1 MQIIGNFRRY
11 FILVILLLTQV
22 TTSQGTH
29 IVGGEFNYQ
38 YLGNNVYR
46 IWLTVYRDCYNGIP
60 PFDNPAS
67 VGIYDAVS
75 NVLVKQIVLDLT
87 GSDTIPPTINS
98 PCFIPPNNICYER
111 TTYTDTVTLPPIT
124 QGYVLS
130 YQRCC
135 RNYTI
140 LNIINPEA
148 TGATYTASIPGTSTF
163 SQNSNPRYKNW
174 PPPFIC
180 AGIPFVFDHSAIDAE
195 GDSIVYELCA
205 PFEGADTI
213 NPMPSPPAPPP
224 YADVNWKSPYNAGN
238 ILNGNPT
245 LAINAQT
252 GELTCMP
259 NTIGQ
264 FVVGVCAKE
273 FRNGIFLSITKRD
286 FQLNVVPCPS
296 YVVAAIQNPI
306 INCNNY
312 EVFFQN
318 FSLNAG
324 SYLWDFGLPGNTDI
338 STDVNPLFT
347 YPDTGVYTVTL
358 IAYSSFNPNC
368 ADTTIGTVTILPNF
382 QTYAFYL
389 RDTCSNTFHFNDSS
403 GVLSGSIALH
413 HWDFGDGNTSTLA
426 NPQHL
431 YTTAGNYVVT
441 LITTSSRGC
450 TDTVA
455 FTVTAPEL
463 VHITTVSSESPVCNG
478 DCNASITVQH
488 SGGTAPFS
496 YLWSDPYHQTSNS
509 ADSLCAGN
517 YQLIISDKNGCTTTA
532 NYIIINPSSITQQ
545 TITTSAYC
553 HGACFGTASTLVNGG
568 VPGYSYA
575 WSDPNN
581 QSLATAVNLCEGTYQ
596 VTITDNNGCSIS
608 ALAIINYSDSIPSVD
623 ATADHT
629 QLFYGQSTLMHAI
642 PDVSGATYS
651 WTPTTTLNNALIA
664 NPTASPIDTTVYV
677 VLFTDKNGCS
687 NTDSIKIQIRPVI
700 CEEPEIFIPNAFS
713 PNHDNN
719 NEVLYVRGNTI
730 SKMDLKVYDR
740 WGELVFISND
750 PSIGWDGTYNG
761 KAVDPGVF
769 DYYLKITCYNK
780 EDFFKKGNITLIR

>member
-1 MQIIGNFRRY
+1 MQLIWGFRRY
-11 FILVILLLTQV
+11 FIVVMLLLMKV
-22 TTSQGTH
+22 TPSYSTH

-75 NVLVKQIVLDLT
+75 NVLVREMLLDFT

-98 PCFIPPNNICYER
+98 PCFIPPTNICYER
-111 TTYTDTVTLPPIT
+111 TTYTDTVTLPPLT

-140 LNIINPEA
+140 LNITNPDF
-148 TGATYTASIPGTSTF
+148 TGATYTASIPGSSIF

-180 AGIPFVFDHSAIDAE
+180 AGIPFVFDHSAIDAD

-205 PFEGADTI
+205 PFDGADTI
-213 NPMPSPPAPPP
+213 NPIPSPPAPPP
-224 YADVNWKSPYNAGN
+224 YADVNWKPPYNASN

-245 LAINAQT
+245 LAINPNT
-252 GELTCMP
+252 GELTCTP
-259 NTIGQ
+259 STVGQ

-306 INCNNY
+306 INCNSY
-312 EVFFQN
+312 EVNFQN

-324 SYLWDFGLPGNTDI
+324 SYLWDFGLPGNADI

-358 IAYSSFNPNC
+358 IAYSSFNPAC

-382 QTYAFYL
+382 QTYASYT
-389 RDTCSNTFHFNDSS
+389 RDTCTNIFSFKDSS
-403 GVLSGSIALH
+403 GTNSGIIADH
-413 HWDFGDGNTSTLA
+413 HWNFGDGSTSSLA
-426 NPQHL
+426 APQHQYL
-431 YTTAGNYVVT
+431 NAGNYVVT
-441 LITTSSRGC
+441 LISTSSRGC
-450 TDTVA
+450 TDTIS
-455 FTVTAPEL
+455 FPITVPEL
-463 VHITTVSSESPVCNG
+463 LHVTTVNINSPVCNG
-478 DCNASITVQH
+478 DCNASINVQH
-488 SGGTAPFS
+488 SGGTSPFTYS
-496 YLWSDPYHQTSNS
+496 WNDPNQQITNF

-517 YQLIISDKNGCTTTA
+517 YTVVITDKNGCTTTN
-532 NYIIINPSSITQQ
+532 NY
-545 TITTSAYC
+545 TITNPAPLTMQLSSTPAYC
-553 HGACFGTASTLVNGG
+553 HGACIGTASTLVSGG
-568 VPGYSYA
+568 VPGYSYQ

-581 QSLATAVNLCEGTYQ
+581 QVNSIASGLCQGNYQ
-596 VTITDNNGCSIS
+596 VTVTDNNGCSI
-608 ALAIINYSDSIPSVD
+608 LGTVLVNYSDSIPVVD
-623 ATADHT
+623 VTADDT
-629 QLFYGQSTLMHAI
+629 QLFYGQNTTLHAI
-642 PDVSGATYS
+642 PNVTNATYS
-651 WTPTTTLNNALIA
+651 WTPIQTLNNASIA
-664 NPTASPIDTTVYV
+664 NPVASPNDTTTYV
-677 VLFTDKNGCS
+677 VIFTDVNGCS
-687 NTDSIKIQIRPVI
+687 NTDSIEIQIRPVT

-713 PNHDNN
+713 PNHDNQ
-719 NEVLYVRGNTI
+719 NEILYVRGNTI
-730 SKMDLKVYDR
+730 LKMDLKVYDR
-740 WGELVFISND
+740 WGELVFSSND
-750 PSIGWDGTYNG
+750 PKIGWDGTYKG

-769 DYYLKITCYNK
+769 VYYLQLTCYNK
-780 EDFFKKGNITLIR
+780 EEFFKKGNITLIR

>member
-1 MQIIGNFRRY
+1 MQLIWGFRRY
-11 FILVILLLTQV
+11 FIVVMLLLMKV
-22 TTSQGTH
+22 TPSYSTH

-75 NVLVKQIVLDLT
+75 NVLVREILLDFT

-98 PCFIPPNNICYER
+98 PCFIPPTNICYER
-111 TTYTDTVTLPPIT
+111 TTYTDTVTLPPLT

-140 LNIINPEA
+140 LNITNPDF
-148 TGATYTASIPGTSTF
+148 TGATYTASIPGSSIF

-180 AGIPFVFDHSAIDAE
+180 AGIPFVFDHSAIDAD

-205 PFEGADTI
+205 PFDGADTI
-213 NPMPSPPAPPP
+213 NPIPSPPAPPP
-224 YADVNWKSPYNAGN
+224 YADVNWKPPYNASN

-245 LAINAQT
+245 LAINPNT
-252 GELTCMP
+252 GELTCTP
-259 NTIGQ
+259 STVGQ

-306 INCNNY
+306 INCNSY
-312 EVFFQN
+312 EVNFQN

-324 SYLWDFGLPGNTDI
+324 SYLWDFGLPGNADI

-358 IAYSSFNPNC
+358 IAYSSFNPAC

-382 QTYAFYL
+382 QTYASYK
-389 RDTCSNTFHFNDSS
+389 RDTCTNIFSFKDSS
-403 GVLSGSIALH
+403 GTNSGIIADH
-413 HWDFGDGNTSTLA
+413 HWNFGDGSTSSLA
-426 NPQHL
+426 APQHQYL
-431 YTTAGNYVVT
+431 NAGNYVVT
-441 LITTSSRGC
+441 LISTSSRGC
-450 TDTVA
+450 TDTIS
-455 FTVTAPEL
+455 FPITVPEL
-463 VHITTVSSESPVCNG
+463 LHVTTVNINSPVCNG
-478 DCNASITVQH
+478 DCNASINVQH
-488 SGGTAPFS
+488 SGGTSPFTYS
-496 YLWSDPYHQTSNS
+496 WNDPNQQITNF

-517 YQLIISDKNGCTTTA
+517 YTVVITDKNGCTTTN
-532 NYIIINPSSITQQ
+532 NY
-545 TITTSAYC
+545 TITNPAPLTMQLSSTPAYC
-553 HGACFGTASTLVNGG
+553 HGACIGTASTLVSGG
-568 VPGYSYA
+568 VPGYSYQ

-581 QSLATAVNLCEGTYQ
+581 QVNSIASGLCQGNYQ
-596 VTITDNNGCSIS
+596 VTVTDNNGCSI
-608 ALAIINYSDSIPSVD
+608 LGTVLVNYSDSIPVVD
-623 ATADHT
+623 VTADDT
-629 QLFYGQSTLMHAI
+629 QLFYGQNTTLHAI
-642 PDVSGATYS
+642 PNVTNATYS
-651 WTPTTTLNNALIA
+651 WTPIQTLNNASIA
-664 NPTASPIDTTVYV
+664 NPVASPNDTTTYV
-677 VLFTDKNGCS
+677 VIFTDVNGCS
-687 NTDSIKIQIRPVI
+687 NTDSIEIQIRPVT

-713 PNHDNN
+713 PNHDNQ
-719 NEVLYVRGNTI
+719 NEILYVRGNTI
-730 SKMDLKVYDR
+730 LKMDLKVYDR
-740 WGELVFISND
+740 WGELVFSSND
-750 PSIGWDGTYNG
+750 PKIGWDGTYKG

-769 DYYLKITCYNK
+769 VYYLQLTCYNK
-780 EDFFKKGNITLIR
+780 EEFFKKGNITLIR

>member
-1 MQIIGNFRRY
+1 MQIFRAFRIC
-11 FILVILLLTQV
+11 FIVCLLLLLKV
-22 TTSQGTH
+22 TPSQGTH

-75 NVLVKQIVLDLT
+75 NVLVKEMLLSFT

-98 PCFIPPNNICYER
+98 PCFIPPTNICYER

-140 LNIINPEA
+140 LNILIPEY
-148 TGATYTASIPGTSTF
+148 TGATYTASIPGTSIY

-180 AGIPFVFDHSAIDAE
+180 AGIPFIFDNSATDAE

-205 PFEGADTI
+205 PLIGADTI
-213 NPMPSPPAPPP
+213 NPIPSPPAPPP
-224 YADVNWKSPYNAGN
+224 YVDVNWKSPYNAGN
-238 ILNGNPT
+238 MLNGNPT
-245 LAINAQT
+245 LAIDPVT
-252 GELTCMP
+252 GILSCTP
-259 NTIGQ
+259 TTIGQ

-306 INCNNY
+306 INCNSYQVN
-312 EVFFQN
+312 FQN

-324 SYLWDFGLPGNTDI
+324 SYLWDFGLLGNSDI

-358 IAYSSFNPNC
+358 IAYSSFNPSC

-382 QTYAFYL
+382 QTYASYT
-389 RDTCSNTFHFNDSS
+389 RDTCTNIFSFRDSS
-403 GVLSGSIALH
+403 GTLSGTIAQH
-413 HWDFGDGNTSTLA
+413 FWNFGDGNTSTIA
-426 NPQHL
+426 NPQHQ
-431 YTTAGNYVVT
+431 YNAPGNYVVT
-441 LITTSSRGC
+441 LTSTSSRGC
-450 TDTVA
+450 TDTISFPVN
-455 FTVTAPEL
+455 VPEL
-463 VHITTVSSESPVCNG
+463 VHITSVNIDSPVCNG
-478 DCNASITVQH
+478 DCNAQITVQH
-488 SGGTAPFS
+488 SGGTSPYS
-496 YLWSDPYHQTSNS
+496 YLWNDPNNQSGNT

-517 YQLIISDKNGCTTTA
+517 YQVIITDKNGCTVTG
-532 NYIIINPSSITQQ
+532 NYSIINPPLLTQQ
-545 TITTSAYC
+545 LSATPAYC
-553 HGACFGTASTLVNGG
+553 HGACIGTASTLVSGG
-568 VPGYSYA
+568 VPGYTYI
-575 WSDPNN
+575 WSDPNS
-581 QSLATAVNLCEGTYQ
+581 QTSSTATDLCQGSYQ
-596 VTITDNNGCSIS
+596 VTITDNNGCSING
-608 ALAIINYSDSIPSVD
+608 IVNVNYSDSIPVVD
-623 ATADHT
+623 VTADDNT
-629 QLFYGQSTLMHAI
+629 LFYGQSTVLHAT
-642 PDVSGATYS
+642 PNSTGATYS
-651 WTPTTTLNNALIA
+651 WTPQNSLNNTALA
-664 NPTASPIDTTVYV
+664 NPTASPTDTTVYTV
-677 VLFTDKNGCS
+677 IFTDQNGCS
-687 NTDSIKIQIRPVI
+687 NTDSIEIQIRPVT

-713 PNHDNN
+713 PNHDNQ

-730 SKMDLKVYDR
+730 LTMELNVYDR
-740 WGELVFISND
+740 WGELVFTSND
-750 PSIGWDGTYNG
+750 PKIGWDGTYKG
-761 KAVDPGVF
+761 KAADPGVF
-769 DYYLKITCYNK
+769 VYYLKVVCYNK
-780 EDFFKKGNITLIR
+780 EEFFKKGNITLIR

>member
-1 MQIIGNFRRY
+1 MQLIWGFRRY
-11 FILVILLLTQV
+11 FIVVMLLLMKV
-22 TTSQGTH
+22 TPSYSTH

-75 NVLVKQIVLDLT
+75 NVLVREMLLDFT

-98 PCFIPPNNICYER
+98 PCFIPPTNICYER
-111 TTYTDTVTLPPIT
+111 TTYTDTVTLPPLT

-140 LNIINPEA
+140 LNITNPDF
-148 TGATYTASIPGTSTF
+148 TGATYTASIPGSSIF

-180 AGIPFVFDHSAIDAE
+180 AGIPFVFDHSAIDAD

-205 PFEGADTI
+205 PFDGADTI
-213 NPMPSPPAPPP
+213 NPIPSPPAPPP
-224 YADVNWKSPYNAGN
+224 YADVNWKPPYNASN

-245 LAINAQT
+245 LAINPNT
-252 GELTCMP
+252 GELTCTP
-259 NTIGQ
+259 STVGQ

-306 INCNNY
+306 INCNSY
-312 EVFFQN
+312 EVNFQN

-324 SYLWDFGLPGNTDI
+324 SYLWDFGLPGNADI

-358 IAYSSFNPNC
+358 IAYSSFNPAC

-382 QTYAFYL
+382 QTYASYK
-389 RDTCSNTFHFNDSS
+389 RDTCTNIFSFKDSS
-403 GVLSGSIALH
+403 GTNSGIIADH
-413 HWDFGDGNTSTLA
+413 HWNFGDGSTSSLA
-426 NPQHL
+426 APQHQYL
-431 YTTAGNYVVT
+431 NAGNYVVT
-441 LITTSSRGC
+441 LISTSSRGC
-450 TDTVA
+450 TDTIS
-455 FTVTAPEL
+455 FPITVPEL
-463 VHITTVSSESPVCNG
+463 LHVTTVNINSPVCNG
-478 DCNASITVQH
+478 DCNASINVQH
-488 SGGTAPFS
+488 SGGTSPFTYS
-496 YLWSDPYHQTSNS
+496 WNDPNQQITNF

-517 YQLIISDKNGCTTTA
+517 YTVVITDKNGCTTTN
-532 NYIIINPSSITQQ
+532 NY
-545 TITTSAYC
+545 TITNPAPLTMQLSSTPAYC
-553 HGACFGTASTLVNGG
+553 HGACIGTASTLVSGG
-568 VPGYSYA
+568 VPGYSYQ

-581 QSLATAVNLCEGTYQ
+581 QVNSIASGLCQGNYQ
-596 VTITDNNGCSIS
+596 VTVTDNNGCSI
-608 ALAIINYSDSIPSVD
+608 LGTVLVNYSDSIPVVD
-623 ATADHT
+623 VTADDT
-629 QLFYGQSTLMHAI
+629 QLFYGQNTTLHAI
-642 PDVSGATYS
+642 PNVTNATYS
-651 WTPTTTLNNALIA
+651 WTPIQTLNNASIA
-664 NPTASPIDTTVYV
+664 NPVASPNDTTTYV
-677 VLFTDKNGCS
+677 VIFTDVNGCS
-687 NTDSIKIQIRPVI
+687 NTDSIEIQIRPVT

-713 PNHDNN
+713 PNHDNQ
-719 NEVLYVRGNTI
+719 NEILYVRGNTI
-730 SKMDLKVYDR
+730 LKMDLKVYDR
-740 WGELVFISND
+740 WGELVFSSND
-750 PSIGWDGTYNG
+750 PKIGWDGTYKG

-769 DYYLKITCYNK
+769 VYYLQLTCYNK
-780 EDFFKKGNITLIR
+780 EEFFKKGNITLIR